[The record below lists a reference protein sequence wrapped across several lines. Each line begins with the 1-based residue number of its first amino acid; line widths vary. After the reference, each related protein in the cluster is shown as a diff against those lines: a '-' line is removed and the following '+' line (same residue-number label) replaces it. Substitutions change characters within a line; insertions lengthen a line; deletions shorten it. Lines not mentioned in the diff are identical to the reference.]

1 MKKLDLN
8 NEVGSTLLIIKKN
21 SLAVYFNLIMKI
33 FFLLLSIL
41 SGAMVGD
48 MFSWRGL
55 FGVVL
60 AFIFF
65 LVFDNL
71 HQKAKEKYIIISK
84 GNFILKTSK
93 SKTVQEINF
102 WDYRLKSVSIKKGEV
117 ILLSEVE
124 FPWGNRKVFLSDDY
138 FDRKDEVLNLLK
150 SNIY

>member
-21 SLAVYFNLIMKI
+21 SLAVYFNLFMKTMFGVLVFLSCAMVLDFFSWKGLFQIVLGVI
-33 FFLLLSIL
+33 FF
-41 SGAMVGD
+41 
-48 MFSWRGL
+48 FL
-55 FGVVL
+55 F
-60 AFIFF
+60 
-65 LVFDNL
+65 DYQ
-71 HQKAKEKYIIISK
+71 HQKAKEKYLIISN